1 MCGRSR
7 EQERSVATLLNI
19 SLCHGRGKDNG
30 RDGRWKRWQ
39 RDGESEE
46 EVCDFGVG
54 AGARGWG
61 GCQLVLFPVDK
72 TLRSLSL
79 CRSLSLS
86 YYAILSPLPP
96 LLCLSLSPPSTLHP
110 PLSLLLSSETHLGE
124 RKGPDRFKGKEEGD
138 QQWKEEKALSCF
150 SEEEKYQ

>member
-1 MCGRSR
+1 MEAGRQRGR
-7 EQERSVATLLNI
+7 ER
-19 SLCHGRGKDNG
+19 
-30 RDGRWKRWQ
+30 
-39 RDGESEE
+39 ESEE

-54 AGARGWG
+54 VGAWGWG

-96 LLCLSLSPPSTLHP
+96 LLCLPPPFLCYFP
-110 PLSLLLSSETHLGE
+110 PRRASE
-124 RKGPDRFKGKEEGD
+124 KGKDLTSSKVRRSKNNGGRKKHSD
-138 QQWKEEKALSCF
+138 SLVK
-150 SEEEKYQ
+150 

>member
-1 MCGRSR
+1 MTVCMVESKSESR
-7 EQERSVATLLNI
+7 VEPGFKYI
-19 SLCHGRGKDNG
+19 SLQRTAGKKRAMEDGGREAEE
-30 RDGRWKRWQ
+30 RDR
-39 RDGESEE
+39 ESEE

-54 AGARGWG
+54 AGAWGWG

-96 LLCLSLSPPSTLHP
+96 LLCLSPPSFSVTFLRDVP
-110 PLSLLLSSETHLGE
+110 RRKE
-124 RKGPDRFKGKEEGD
+124 RT
-138 QQWKEEKALSCF
+138 
-150 SEEEKYQ
+150 